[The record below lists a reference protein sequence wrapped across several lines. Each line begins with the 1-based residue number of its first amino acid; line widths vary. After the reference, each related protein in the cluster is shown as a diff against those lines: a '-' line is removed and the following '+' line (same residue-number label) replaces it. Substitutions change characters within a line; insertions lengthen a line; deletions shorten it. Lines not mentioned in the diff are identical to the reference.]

1 MQEYHVIERLKKF
14 LIVTGAAIIYACALN
29 FFLTPSHLFTGGLA
43 GISQLITSVGSKY
56 FDVAL
61 PTGLLLFLF
70 NIPII
75 YLAWKEIGKEFTFYS
90 GYSILI
96 MSVALEV
103 VPVVR
108 VSDDMLLNTIFG
120 GALSGLGIGI
130 TLRYGASTGG
140 LDIIALIASFRK
152 GKSVGSY
159 LFMINAVIVILAGIF
174 FQWERALYTMI
185 SLYTSTRVV
194 DFIHTSHVKL
204 TAFIVTRKV
213 EEVRE
218 AIFSRMVRGVTIM
231 QAEGAYTHEKK
242 GVLMMVLTRYEL
254 YELNRTL
261 KQVDPQAFTN
271 IVETVDVKGN
281 FKRKYMV

>member
-1 MQEYHVIERLKKF
+1 MAYNQGLERLKKL
-14 LIVTGAAIIYACALN
+14 LIVTVAAIIYACALN

-43 GISQLITSVGSKY
+43 GISQLITGVGFKY
-56 FDVAL
+56 FDAAI

-70 NIPII
+70 NIPIV
-75 YLAWKEIGKEFTFYS
+75 YLAWKKIGKEFTFYS
-90 GYSILI
+90 GYSIFV
-96 MSVALEV
+96 MSVALET
-103 VPVVR
+103 VPVLH
-108 VSDDMLLNTIFG
+108 VSDDILLNAIFG
-120 GALSGLGIGI
+120 GVLGGLGIGI

-159 LFMINAVIVILAGIF
+159 LMTINVVIVILAGFF

-185 SLYTSTRVV
+185 SLYASMRVV

-204 TAFIVTRKV
+204 TAFIITRKV

-261 KQVDPQAFTN
+261 KQVDPRAFTN
-271 IVETVDVKGN
+271 IVETVDVNGN
-281 FKRKYMV
+281 FKRKHII